1 MMVLRGLAL
10 MGFMVFAPTMGLSQA
25 LEQNVPVPTTPPRFE
40 LPSTEIPQSGD
51 KPTLPDGSS
60 GFDKNRFGER
70 PEDTA
75 YGAYQRGLYK
85 TAFNLAQPLAEGGDI
100 PAILLVAELY
110 ARGLGVV
117 RDAAKAAEFYAK
129 AAALGD
135 DEGQLQTA
143 LYMLQR
149 LKKDD
154 DTRAVRSLLEQSAA
168 SGNALAAFN
177 LAQLII
183 DERPGPSGV
192 LAAVPYFEQAAK
204 AGLADAQYAMAQM
217 VRVGYGTVLPD
228 DILVRAWLQLAAV
241 QGHDTAQLEY
251 ATALIDG
258 IGGERDYKSGYL
270 WMQRAA
276 KIGNVPAQLRLARLY
291 RNGIGV
297 EGNSVLAGAW
307 YIKARR
313 AGLKDARLDVF
324 LEGLDDETR
333 NQALAQA
340 NAL

>member
-1 MMVLRGLAL
+1 MVLRGFALVSFMALAPSVTL
-10 MGFMVFAPTMGLSQA
+10 AQA
-25 LEQNVPVPTTPPRFE
+25 LEQNAPIPTDPPRFE
-40 LPSTEIPQSGD
+40 LRDSVD
-51 KPTLPDGSS
+51 DLTLPAGST
-60 GFDKNRFGER
+60 GFDKNRFGDR
-70 PEDTA
+70 PEDSP
-75 YGAYQRGLYK
+75 YGAFQRGLYK
-85 TAFNLAQPLAEGGDI
+85 TAFNLAQPLAEAGDV

-117 RDAAKAAEFYAK
+117 RDPVKAAEFYAK
-129 AAALGD
+129 AAELGD

-143 LYMLQR
+143 LYQLQR
-149 LKKDD
+149 LKKGDD
-154 DTRAVRSLLEQSAA
+154 ASAVRALFEQSAA

-183 DERPGPSGV
+183 DENPGPSGV
-192 LAAVPYFEQAAK
+192 LMAVPYFEQAAK

-228 DILVRAWLQLAAV
+228 ETVARAWLQLAAV

-258 IGGERDYKSGYL
+258 IGGDRDYKQGYL

-297 EGNSVLAGAW
+297 EGNSVFAGAW